1 MKENRESNN
10 YSSKEYFDIINIP
23 KTFYSYP
30 IKKLNKKGITICWCF
45 TIICW
50 ITLIICI
57 YLCCVKKGF
66 EYYSFGVFIFFYL
79 IYLIF
84 EILYSFPYFKSGIFT
99 IDDFINYMKEIIKKP
114 IQINLSIYSLEKKKS
129 INKIEINYY
138 SVKDISGL
146 LIINLDKIK
155 KKNFSFFKLSF
166 LFETNIAD
174 EISYHDYLIK
184 IFLLRKNKKFINC
197 DINIK
202 EKIKGL
208 YLDNFIYLSKKCKNV
223 ILNKLFLCIS
233 IIFTFSEIIKYFI
246 ESYSYKQTFKIRKL
260 ISFREDLN
268 KDKYYNKYKKFI
280 PLILIN
286 HNFVSFKK
294 NETVLKINE
303 NYLGEIKENEIEKYK
318 IFSHKIKKFEIQDF
332 GFESA
337 IIKDKLNNKKEKN
350 EQKKIEEKINY
361 EINKETDIILCKKEI
376 KNDKYYLNGNMNIS
390 LRSDDTKIEINKEKV
405 LIFSYEDSYNNDD
418 DNLIK
423 KESEKKNPLSDNNI
437 ISTDGSWKKI

>member
-1 MKENRESNN
+1 MKENIESNN

-84 EILYSFPYFKSGIFT
+84 EIIYSFPYFKSGIFT

-146 LIINLDKIK
+146 LILNLDKIK

-166 LFETNIAD
+166 LFETNIAE

-233 IIFTFSEIIKYFI
+233 IIFTFSEIIKYCI

-268 KDKYYNKYKKFI
+268 MDKYYNKYKKFN

-294 NETVLKINE
+294 MKQ
-303 NYLGEIKENEIEKYK
+303 Y
-318 IFSHKIKKFEIQDF
+318 
-332 GFESA
+332 
-337 IIKDKLNNKKEKN
+337 
-350 EQKKIEEKINY
+350 
-361 EINKETDIILCKKEI
+361 
-376 KNDKYYLNGNMNIS
+376 
-390 LRSDDTKIEINKEKV
+390 
-405 LIFSYEDSYNNDD
+405 
-418 DNLIK
+418 
-423 KESEKKNPLSDNNI
+423 
-437 ISTDGSWKKI
+437 

>member
-1 MKENRESNN
+1 M
-10 YSSKEYFDIINIP
+10 
-23 KTFYSYP
+23 
-30 IKKLNKKGITICWCF
+30 
-45 TIICW
+45 
-50 ITLIICI
+50 
-57 YLCCVKKGF
+57 
-66 EYYSFGVFIFFYL
+66 
-79 IYLIF
+79 
-84 EILYSFPYFKSGIFT
+84 IL
-99 IDDFINYMKEIIKKP
+99 
-114 IQINLSIYSLEKKKS
+114 
-129 INKIEINYY
+129 
-138 SVKDISGL
+138 
-146 LIINLDKIK
+146 NLDKIK

-166 LFETNIAD
+166 LFETNIAE

-233 IIFTFSEIIKYFI
+233 IIFTFSEIIKYCI

-280 PLILIN
+280 PLILINQFNPLILIN

-337 IIKDKLNNKKEKN
+337 IIKDKINNKKEKN

-390 LRSDDTKIEINKEKV
+390 LRSDDTKIEINNKEKV

-423 KESEKKNPLSDNNI
+423 KEKK
-437 ISTDGSWKKI
+437 KKIL